1 MDCLFKLW
9 DKTNRKLRTAG
20 GNDLF
25 FGKGDVAINHI
36 IPSPFLL
43 EFQKLRL
50 LVCNA
55 GSDNDNLQASRR
67 GF

>member
-36 IPSPFLL
+36 IPSPFYWN
-43 EFQKLRL
+43 FK
-50 LVCNA
+50 
-55 GSDNDNLQASRR
+55 S
-67 GF
+67 